1 VSRNARYD
9 SDHGV
14 CCRVVF
20 GKLVSMPWMRVL
32 TIASEASMLVEGLE
46 TKYSPLYF
54 ILSMLQCVRDR
65 SAIRQVEMG
74 GFVGFRLSHVCVDSM
89 SERQEI
95 YKKERT

>member
-1 VSRNARYD
+1 MSRNARYD

-46 TKYSPLYF
+46 TKYS
-54 ILSMLQCVRDR
+54 LQ
-65 SAIRQVEMG
+65 
-74 GFVGFRLSHVCVDSM
+74 
-89 SERQEI
+89 
-95 YKKERT
+95 Y

>member
-65 SAIRQVEMG
+65 SAMRKVEMG
-74 GFVGFRLSHVCVDSM
+74 GFVRFSYRIFL
-89 SERQEI
+89 
-95 YKKERT
+95 

>member
-32 TIASEASMLVEGLE
+32 TIAREASMLVEGLE
-46 TKYSPLYF
+46 TKYS
-54 ILSMLQCVRDR
+54 LQ
-65 SAIRQVEMG
+65 
-74 GFVGFRLSHVCVDSM
+74 
-89 SERQEI
+89 
-95 YKKERT
+95 Y

>member
-20 GKLVSMPWMRVL
+20 GKLVSMPWIRVL
-32 TIASEASMLVEGLE
+32 TIAREASMLVEGLE

-54 ILSMLQCVRDR
+54 ILSMLQCVRER
-65 SAIRQVEMG
+65 SAMRKVEMG
-74 GFVGFRLSHVCVDSM
+74 GFARFSYRIFL
-89 SERQEI
+89 
-95 YKKERT
+95 